1 MKKKCY
7 HSKYVKQLT
16 TSNISN
22 LGVSSGTYRSGLGG
36 AGGIGGGLAGAIVG
50 GLGGS
55 VAATEPSLL
64 MQTDMTSATIFSME
78 RCFFRVWTIQND
90 RKTNWFRRDF
100 FKNHRG
106 DLSYPWKA
114 AVLSAASVDT
124 VVCSAAK
131 ALRSLEE
138 KQSQTNSKKIHA
150 QIIQGTNWWFDSAIL
165 RTIHHPQPLDLCL
178 GKIRH
183 NNLRK

>member
-78 RCFFRVWTIQND
+78 RCFFRV
-90 RKTNWFRRDF
+90 
-100 FKNHRG
+100 
-106 DLSYPWKA
+106 
-114 AVLSAASVDT
+114 
-124 VVCSAAK
+124 
-131 ALRSLEE
+131 
-138 KQSQTNSKKIHA
+138 
-150 QIIQGTNWWFDSAIL
+150 
-165 RTIHHPQPLDLCL
+165 
-178 GKIRH
+178 
-183 NNLRK
+183 